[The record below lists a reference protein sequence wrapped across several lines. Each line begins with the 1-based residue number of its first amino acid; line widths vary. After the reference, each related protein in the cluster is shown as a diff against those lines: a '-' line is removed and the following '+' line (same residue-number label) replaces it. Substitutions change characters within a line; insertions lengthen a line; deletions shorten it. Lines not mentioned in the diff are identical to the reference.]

1 MSENAP
7 VVPTVRPPGEPV
19 SQALGLLG
27 DRNLRLAAAALAT
40 TEYFA
45 RPGSE
50 SWTADGHAE
59 TFDELWQMQAAV
71 RERFLALQQSWADGW
86 FKWLRYAADLG
97 GANTLSKFAERE
109 YNIAAQA
116 VQLVG
121 AQSEGLLGLVENVE
135 IGYLYWIR
143 RKLQSGD

>member
-1 MSENAP
+1 MSESAAAVPAP
-7 VVPTVRPPGEPV
+7 PPPGK
-19 SQALGLLG
+19 SGLQALDLLR
-27 DRNLRLAAAALAT
+27 DRNLRLAAVAMAT

-45 RPGSE
+45 RPDAAH
-50 SWTADGHAE
+50 WTPDGQAE
-59 TFDELWQMQAAV
+59 TFEELWQMQAAV
-71 RERFLALQQSWADGW
+71 RERFFALQRNWADGW

-135 IGYLYWIR
+135 IGYLYWLN
-143 RKLQSGD
+143 RKLQPGA

>member
-1 MSENAP
+1 
-7 VVPTVRPPGEPV
+7 V
-19 SQALGLLG
+19 
-27 DRNLRLAAAALAT
+27 AAL
-40 TEYFA
+40 
-45 RPGSE
+45 R
-50 SWTADGHAE
+50 
-59 TFDELWQMQAAV
+59 
-71 RERFLALQQSWADGW
+71 LALQQSWADGW

-143 RKLQSGD
+143 RKLQTNA